1 MNQNKTKGYNGK
13 TEQTKERYEAQAIRK
28 KRNRL
33 NTPEAEASLQWQHSL
48 INRQLDLD
56 AKVARVGTNEAEEVA
71 EHTARL
77 LNNF

>member
-33 NTPEAEASLQWQHSL
+33 NTPEAEASLQ
-48 INRQLDLD
+48 
-56 AKVARVGTNEAEEVA
+56 
-71 EHTARL
+71 
-77 LNNF
+77 